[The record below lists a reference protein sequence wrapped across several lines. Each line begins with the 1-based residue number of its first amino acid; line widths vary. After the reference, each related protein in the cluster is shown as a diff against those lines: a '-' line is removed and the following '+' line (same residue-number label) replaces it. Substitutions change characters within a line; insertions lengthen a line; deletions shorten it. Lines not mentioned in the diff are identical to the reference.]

1 MLGAPDL
8 SRVMVFGRVM
18 LRRFVGVM
26 MDNVMVVR
34 FDPNQVSVR
43 LRG

>member
-1 MLGAPDL
+1 
-8 SRVMVFGRVM
+8 MVFGRVM

-26 MDNVMVVR
+26 MGNMMVVR